1 MIPVYRENASNQNKE
16 TAQTILNV
24 GHIINIIDLFRNNRN
39 LYCSTS
45 NICNKVFC
53 DSSEPVKKYQCLN
66 KLLAILLKLLNEM
79 NKKIKLIELRDSI
92 FHQKIY
98 RYHCFNENQQGR
110 HYSII

>member
-24 GHIINIIDLFRNNRN
+24 GHIINIIDLFKNNRN

-45 NICNKVFC
+45 KICNKVFC

-66 KLLAILLKLLNEM
+66 KILNKLLAILMKLLNEI
-79 NKKIKLIELRDSI
+79 NKEIK
-92 FHQKIY
+92 
-98 RYHCFNENQQGR
+98 
-110 HYSII
+110 